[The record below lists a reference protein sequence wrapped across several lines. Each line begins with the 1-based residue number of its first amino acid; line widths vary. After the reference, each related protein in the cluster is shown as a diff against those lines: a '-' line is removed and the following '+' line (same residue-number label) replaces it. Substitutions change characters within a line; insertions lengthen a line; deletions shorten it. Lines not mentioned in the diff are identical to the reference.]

1 LIVPQHKEKAMKAN
15 KRLALYALNELVG
28 MFVGAFLALNAPLW
42 FTWIAVAVSM
52 LVVTALAFG

>member
-1 LIVPQHKEKAMKAN
+1 MKAN

-28 MFVGAFLALNAPLW
+28 LFVGAFLALNAPLW
-42 FTWIAVAVSM
+42 FTWIAVSVAM